1 MWFAILLYEGND
13 NSDEGDV
20 FPVRTKADEDRSVD
34 VLEKAL
40 SKTTRILIVDDDKD
54 LATTFKTCLES
65 ETTFQVYTY
74 NDPLVALSDFKPNFY
89 DLLLVDINM
98 PLMNGFEL
106 CEKILKLDINV
117 RVCFMSAGEINQE
130 AIRELYPLRT
140 IGGCFIKKP
149 VEINHLI
156 RQLKAELG

>member
-1 MWFAILLYEGND
+1 
-13 NSDEGDV
+13 
-20 FPVRTKADEDRSVD
+20 
-34 VLEKAL
+34 
-40 SKTTRILIVDDDKD
+40 LIVDDDRD
-54 LATTFKTCLES
+54 LTTTFKTCLEAIS

-74 NDPLVALSDFKPNFY
+74 NDPLAALSDFKPNFY

-130 AIRELYPLRT
+130 AIREVHST
-140 IGGCFIKKP
+140 KSIGCFIKKP
-149 VEINHLI
+149 IMIDNLI
-156 RQLKAELG
+156 ERLKAELE